1 MSALASAAPRFNPFD
16 PRFRSDPYPTYH
28 ALRAYDPVH
37 RAMGLLVVT
46 RYYDVLVVLR
56 NRQFVS
62 SLIPRQIEQQASRL
76 GVAEYAGFL
85 ALAEQSIVFTDNP
98 AHSRLRRLV
107 GQAFHPQ
114 RFAAYEAVIDE
125 VARDLAREFLQGERF
140 DGAAF
145 ARQMPL
151 RVMCRKLGI
160 EPAMQAEI
168 ARWTHEIRFLL
179 EPGLLKRSDFAQ
191 VQATLSDYSCYLRAL
206 VNERRRHP
214 GEDMISDLLA
224 VRDGGEALRE
234 DELIHACIMMFVAGN
249 ATTSGLIGN
258 ALAALADH
266 PDQWAMLLAEPTL
279 VPSAAAEAMR
289 WDTPLQQTKRLATE
303 DAMVGGTQVQAGQP
317 ILLCLGAANRDPAVF
332 SDPDRFD
339 IRRGGVAH
347 LGFGFGMHACL
358 GGRVAER
365 AAAAA
370 LLAVMATAS
379 RLRPGTGART
389 RQQNELIVRSY
400 AELPLE
406 FTRHGG
412 NP

>member
-1 MSALASAAPRFNPFD
+1 MSALAPAPLRFNPFD
-16 PRFRSDPYPTYH
+16 PQFRNDPYPTYH
-28 ALRAYDPVH
+28 ALRAHDPVH
-37 RAMGLLVVT
+37 RAMGLWVVT
-46 RYYDVLVVLR
+46 RYHDVMAVLR
-56 NRQFVS
+56 NRQFIS

-76 GVAEYAGFL
+76 GVAAYAGFL

-114 RFAAYEAVIDE
+114 RFAAYEAVIDD
-125 VARDLAREFLQGERF
+125 VARELAQEFLQGEQF

-145 ARQMPL
+145 AQQMPL

-160 EPAMQAEI
+160 EPAMQAEV

-179 EPGLLKRSDFAQ
+179 EPGLLKRADFAQ
-191 VQATLSDYSCYLRAL
+191 VQATLSDYRAYLRGLAD
-206 VNERRRHP
+206 ERRRRP
-214 GEDMISDLLA
+214 GEDLISELLA
-224 VRDGGEALRE
+224 IRDGAEALRD

-266 PDQWAMLLAEPTL
+266 PDQWALLLAEPAL
-279 VPSAAAEAMR
+279 VPNAAAETMR
-289 WDTPLQQTKRLATE
+289 WDTPLQQTKRLAAE
-303 DAMVGGTQVQAGQP
+303 DGMIGGTPVPAGQH

-332 SDPDRFD
+332 SEPDRFD
-339 IRRGGVAH
+339 IKRGGAAH

-365 AAAAA
+365 EAAAA
-370 LLAVMATAS
+370 LLAVMETAS
-379 RLRPGTGART
+379 SLTPGTGART
-389 RQQNELIVRSY
+389 RQKNELIVRSY
-400 AELPLE
+400 AELPLD
-406 FTRHGG
+406 FTRHG
-412 NP
+412 